1 MKPLIILAQVL
12 HRRLGRLVTDQR
24 GVSAVEFALLLPLM
38 IALYLGTVEVS
49 QGISVDRKVTMTARA
64 IADLVTQYSTIDNAR
79 MTDILSASTAV
90 MTPYATSPLKVTVS
104 SVVIDDKGK
113 ATIDWSDTLYG
124 TARAKG
130 STVTLPSAL
139 AVPSTSLIWS
149 EVQYDYTPAIGYA
162 ITGTLT
168 LKEQLYMSPRAS
180 GSVSRTAS

>member
-1 MKPLIILAQVL
+1 MKHLVILVRVF
-12 HRRLGRLVTDQR
+12 HRRLGRLATDQR

-38 IALYLGTVEVS
+38 IALYLGTVEIS

-64 IADLVTQYSTIDNAR
+64 VADLVSQASTINNSD

-124 TARAKG
+124 TARTKG
-130 STVTLPSAL
+130 STVMLPSAL

-149 EVQYDYTPAIGYA
+149 EVQYGYTPAIGYV

-168 LKEQLYMSPRAS
+168 FKEQLYMSPRAS
-180 GSVSRTAS
+180 SSVSRT

>member
-1 MKPLIILAQVL
+1 MEPLVILAQVF
-12 HRRLGRLVTDQR
+12 HRRLDRLAADQR
-24 GVSAVEFALLLPLM
+24 GVSAIEFALLLPLM
-38 IALYLGTVEVS
+38 IALYLGTVEIS

-64 IADLVTQYSTIDNAR
+64 VADLVSQASTINNSD

-90 MTPYATSPLKVTVS
+90 MTPYTASPLKVTVS

-130 STVTLPSAL
+130 SPVTLPNNL
-139 AVPSTSLIWS
+139 AIPSTSLIWS
-149 EVQYDYTPAIGYA
+149 EVQYGYTPAIGYA

-168 LKEQLYMSPRAS
+168 LKEQLYMSPRSS
-180 GSVSRTAS
+180 GAVTRSAN